1 MDTAVRGMAVD
12 AVLVLQRSD
21 VPHIAAQR
29 ERYAGVPL
37 LFTDPGTL
45 DAAVQAGLG
54 DYALR
59 RLDISPDLPADVYS
73 EALHRSAL
81 IDRLLTA
88 ERRALFGSDA
98 ADDTPYTGWDQML
111 VYLSLQRAFMA
122 RAIGLCV
129 ARQFPEA
136 RLGLLRPDN
145 AQLMNFDSML
155 SAEMAA
161 VDPARFCFIDRYEA
175 GRFHNPQ
182 ITALAWHPQALPRQV
197 QEQGVD
203 AVVHIATCFY
213 DAAVYGAAIRA
224 RFTHI
229 LDLPGTYCD
238 VPVQRPNPLL
248 VRMADLPERLQD
260 PRALRYRERAQAV
273 YTEQLAHWV
282 PQRAALAQQA
292 ALWADR
298 SHLQALNFL
307 TLQNAFQGH
316 QPHFV
321 VSDHDT
327 GMNGPLYSVAAS
339 LGSAITVLPHSGY
352 ATSALPHGRR
362 VTAVERQGFG
372 AAVRTTLGQ
381 PVAVR
386 PVRYRSTPAA
396 QPRAAA
402 RRVCLLLNTMQSEGI
417 SHVDFFPLVG
427 FYRRLAALCAQAG
440 ADLQVRLKP
449 STPALSVVAGA
460 FGQAPAWFQHTY
472 TRPIDDVAVEADL
485 TIAYGEMT
493 SGVATFLDAA
503 SLVLHA
509 SEQQW
514 PADTLI
520 TPPYVRDGLVQSLNG
535 DDALAGVA
543 ALLADPAH
551 YRRVQGEQAAA
562 YAQRCRHAHDELFDE
577 RIKPGPQPQLQPQ
590 PQPVL
595 HSPAEEPS
603 LTEN

>member
-1 MDTAVRGMAVD
+1 MKANATVAAVD

-21 VPHIAAQR
+21 VTHIAAQR

-54 DYALR
+54 DYSLR
-59 RLDISPDLPADVYS
+59 RLEISPDLPADVYS

-88 ERRALFGSDA
+88 ERRALFSAGTG
-98 ADDTPYTGWDQML
+98 DDTPYTGWDQML

-122 RAIGLCV
+122 RAIGLAV
-129 ARQFPEA
+129 AQQFPEA

-161 VDPARFCFIDRYEA
+161 VDPTRFLFIARYEA
-175 GRFHNPQ
+175 GRFHSPQ
-182 ITALAWHPQALPRQV
+182 FTALAWHPQALPRQV
-197 QEQGVD
+197 QEFGVD

-213 DAAVYGAAIRA
+213 DAPVYGAAIRA
-224 RFTHI
+224 RFPAI

-238 VPVQRPNPLL
+238 VPVHRPNPLL
-248 VRMADLPERLQD
+248 MRISDLPAHLQD
-260 PRALRYRERAQAV
+260 PRALRYRERALAV
-273 YTEQLAHWV
+273 HTEQLAGWM
-282 PQRAALAQQA
+282 PSRAALAQQA

-298 SHLQALNFL
+298 SHQQALNYL
-307 TLQNAFQGH
+307 SLKHALRGH

-327 GMNGPLYSVAAS
+327 GMNGPLYSVAAG

-386 PVRYRSTPAA
+386 PVRFRSTPVA
-396 QPRAAA
+396 QPRTAAA
-402 RRVCLLLNTMQSEGI
+402 RVCLLLNTMQSEGI
-417 SHVDFFPLVG
+417 GHVDFYPLVA
-427 FYRRLAALCAQAG
+427 FYRQLAALCAQAG

-460 FGQAPAWFQHTY
+460 FGQPPAWFQRTFS
-472 TRPIDDVAVEADL
+472 RPIDEVAIDADL

-493 SGVATFLDAA
+493 SGVATFLDTA

-509 SEQQW
+509 SEQLW

-520 TPPYVRDGLVQSLNG
+520 TPPYVRDGLVASLNG
-535 DDALAGVA
+535 DATLAAVA
-543 ALLADPAH
+543 SLLVDPAH

-562 YAQRCRHAHDELFDE
+562 YAARCRHAHADLFDA
-577 RIKPGPQPQLQPQ
+577 PLQPLPQ
-590 PQPVL
+590 SQTQPVQ
-595 HSPAEEPS
+595 HRPAEELS

>member
-1 MDTAVRGMAVD
+1 MDTGLKGHAID

-29 ERYAGVPL
+29 ERYVGVPL

-54 DYALR
+54 DYSLR

-73 EALHRSAL
+73 EALHRSNL

-88 ERRALFGSDA
+88 ERRALFSEGA
-98 ADDTPYTGWDQML
+98 GDDTPYTGWDQML

-129 ARQFPEA
+129 AQQFPEA

-161 VDPARFCFIDRYEA
+161 VDPARFCFIGRYDS
-175 GRFHNPQ
+175 GRFHSPQ
-182 ITALAWHPQALPRQV
+182 FTALAWHPQALPRQV
-197 QEQGVD
+197 QDQGVD

-213 DAAVYGAAIRA
+213 DAPVYGEAIRA
-224 RFTHI
+224 RFPAI

-238 VPVQRPNPLL
+238 VPVHRPNPLL
-248 VRMADLPERLQD
+248 VRIQDLPSHLQD
-260 PRALRYRERAQAV
+260 PRALRYRERALAV
-273 YTEQLAHWV
+273 CTEQLAAWV
-282 PQRAALAQQA
+282 PNRAALAQQA

-298 SHLQALNFL
+298 SHQQAVNFL
-307 TLQNAFQGH
+307 TLQHALQGH

-327 GMNGPLYSVAAS
+327 GMNGPLYSVAAG

-362 VTAVERQGFG
+362 VTAVEREGFG
-372 AAVRTTLGQ
+372 AAVRTMLGQ

-386 PVRYRSTPAA
+386 PVRFRSTPPA
-396 QPRAAA
+396 QPRASAA
-402 RRVCLLLNTMQSEGI
+402 RVCLLLNTMQSEGI
-417 SHVDFFPLVG
+417 GHVDFYPLVA

-460 FGQAPAWFQHTY
+460 FGQSPAWFQRTFA
-472 TRPIDDVAVEADL
+472 RPIDEVAAEADL

-509 SEQQW
+509 SEQVW

-520 TPPYVRDGLVQSLNG
+520 TPPYVRDGLVRSLNG
-535 DDALAGVA
+535 EQALTDVA

-551 YRRVQGEQAAA
+551 FRRVQGEQATA
-562 YAQRCRHAHDELFDE
+562 YAARRRHAHDDLFDDLPVP
-577 RIKPGPQPQLQPQ
+577 RPQ
-590 PQPVL
+590 PQPRPAL
-595 HSPAEEPS
+595 HSPADELS
-603 LTEN
+603 LTET